1 MNKTTRPV
9 MRTPRKPKPT
19 TSAVKKAHTAKPN
32 ARAVTLTI
40 IANRPIWQLLSGA
53 YHASSSR
60 ECEKT
65 KPYNSQKRIYGMTHP
80 GSLPRHGLGLVG
92 LEAMPGRD
100 VVHPVAV
107 DVVSRDQVR
116 RDGRKA
122 EQKE

>member
-53 YHASSSR
+53 YHASSSC

-65 KPYNSQKRIYGMTHP
+65 KPHNSQNAIYGT
-80 GSLPRHGLGLVG
+80 GYR
-92 LEAMPGRD
+92 
-100 VVHPVAV
+100 
-107 DVVSRDQVR
+107 VVSGYSQDVTDGGDICPVDRQSNPRSRSRRRDQN
-116 RDGRKA
+116 
-122 EQKE
+122 